1 MFQQDYLMKLI
12 MQFIQGI
19 QRSMERASSEND
31 EGDPESAADLL
42 EATIGVATEI
52 DGGVL
57 LSLSPDSIA
66 SVLQVSGTDP
76 GVAEYIGRTMFLE
89 SDYLVRA
96 GRAED
101 AQLRLDQARALADAY
116 GFELSEGLGG
126 EGSMR
131 QFLQQEQ
138 AE

>member
-19 QRSMERASSEND
+19 QRSMERASEEDEN
-31 EGDPESAADLL
+31 DPESAADLL

-76 GVAEYIGRTMFLE
+76 AVAEYIGRTMFLE
-89 SDYLVRA
+89 SDYLHRA

-101 AQLRLDQARALADAY
+101 ALLRLEQARALAEVY
-116 GFELSEGLGG
+116 GFVLDESLGG

-131 QFLQQEQ
+131 AFLQEEQ
-138 AE
+138 GE